1 LTEDKKKKKGRK
13 LREPWKTLVGL
24 GMKPEVAG
32 VLSGTSSALED
43 IFKRKELTLPPEV
56 KKVRTVM
63 KTYETLFNKLQEA
76 YSTATREVSEPFKEL
91 ERLKPVF
98 ESLMRASE
106 QRDFATIL
114 DIAPKIESSKDKV
127 FKATK
132 DELEKLR
139 QDKERLEARI
149 KGLEEYIAA
158 LLSKRKSDYIR

>member
-1 LTEDKKKKKGRK
+1 LTKDKKKKKERK

-32 VLSGTSSALED
+32 VLSGTSSALEE

-91 ERLKPVF
+91 EKLKPVF

-106 QRDFATIL
+106 KRDFATIL

-139 QDKERLEARI
+139 QDKERLETRI